1 MSNYIVRN
9 GELYHWGI
17 KGQKWGRRRYQNP
30 DGSLTPEGEK
40 RYKRDVQENNAKKK
54 DNRMVIEGPD
64 PDRWVKEDISRTKGL
79 VDKSQS
85 AIKDVERFT
94 DKHFP
99 KSTKETLDLSN
110 MSDQEMRSRIN
121 RALLERQYNEM
132 FAPEKKSRGREIV
145 SKTLE
150 VAGSVLTVGSTALAI
165 ALSIKELKG

>member
-1 MSNYIVRN
+1 MSKYVIRN

-85 AIKDVERFT
+85 ALKDVERFT

-121 RALLERQYNEM
+121 RAMLERQYNEM
-132 FAPEKKSRGREIV
+132 FAPEKKSKGRAIV

-150 VAGSVLTVGSTALAI
+150 VAGNVLTVGSTALAI